1 MSTDLASKWLISQNK
16 YSESDKKD
24 LEYVKENQER
34 MREDLSMIKKKLLNP
49 DDGAV
54 AKVNKNTAF
63 RKNAQRT
70 LWSIWIA
77 LIGII
82 SKMIF
87 WD

>member
-1 MSTDLASKWLISQNK
+1 MARLTNEHIH
-16 YSESDKKD
+16 SDIKLVKQD